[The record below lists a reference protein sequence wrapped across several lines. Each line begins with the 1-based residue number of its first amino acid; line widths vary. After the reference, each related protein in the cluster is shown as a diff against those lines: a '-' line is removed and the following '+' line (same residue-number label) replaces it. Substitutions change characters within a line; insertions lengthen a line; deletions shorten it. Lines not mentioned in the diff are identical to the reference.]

1 MALAFNGSDVFTSVV
16 KNLCLKYTEHK
27 DVDLSGVR
35 SLASSAKGGRI
46 LCEGHFREGFSIS
59 FTKDRFLVYFYFF
72 LKKKNEDDKM

>member
-35 SLASSAKGGRI
+35 SLAFSAKGG
-46 LCEGHFREGFSIS
+46 
-59 FTKDRFLVYFYFF
+59 KDPLRGSGIQYFIHKRPMFWW
-72 LKKKNEDDKM
+72 NEDDKM